1 MKNIILITLVLIL
14 CTLNCK
20 ATNQQKGCNENI
32 YWEDLVKTEQESIL
46 HSSQIDKNAIKY
58 YQGSFRTTDNQ
69 STENLLNKIISD
81 KNQAKEKVFYF
92 YILNKICLNSDGALS
107 EILGDYCMKFLLR
120 NPALVLRYFQ
130 RNKKVE
136 KMYGEFIGYEL
147 YFKEK
152 GTSDIE
158 YNYTD
163 FKRIVDAKIKSNKE
177 YEKTLAEFYSIIES
191 AMKNMN

>member
-1 MKNIILITLVLIL
+1 MILGAVT
-14 CTLNCK
+14 CK
-20 ATNQQKGCNENI
+20 AVSQQKDSNKNA
-32 YWEDLVKTEQESIL
+32 YWEDLTKVEQESIL
-46 HSSQIDKNAIKY
+46 HSPQIDKNAIKY
-58 YQGSFRTTDNQ
+58 YYGSFKATDNE
-69 STENLLNKIISD
+69 STENLLNKIISE
-81 KNQAKEKVFYF
+81 KNQTKETILYF
-92 YILNKICLNSDGALS
+92 FIFNQICLKSDGALS
-107 EILGDYCMKFLLR
+107 EILGEYCMKFLQR

-136 KMYGEFIGYEL
+136 KVYGEFIGYEL

-163 FKRIVDAKIKSNKE
+163 FKRIVDVKTKYNKE
-177 YEKTLAEFYSIIES
+177 FKKTLVEFYSIIEA